1 MRPMHTAFFL
11 SAFAWNFALSM
22 SYLLV
27 PLYALDLGYS
37 GLQIGSLI
45 GRTITP
51 LVNLR
56 PIKKT

>member
-1 MRPMHTAFFL
+1 MPPMHTAFFL

-45 GRTITP
+45 GLP
-51 LVNLR
+51 LSSSPLDHVCLA
-56 PIKKT
+56 